1 MKNKELAF
9 KIFEF
14 VQHLVDGDIQEMNI
28 YLTSYSN
35 LVIHKDGKKINVTIS
50 FEEEEKDA

>member
-35 LVIHKDGKKINVTIS
+35 LVIHKDGKQINVAIS